1 LGGSFR
7 NRAATPI
14 ANIVVFSTRQKIL
27 PRECLDRLSNRLTKI
42 VGEALKLPKH
52 QLPKHRVLNC
62 ETCAGQQHLR
72 KSAHNLCIRQEGYCS
87 ATPSRCSLG
96 LRTLLFTPVRLPRGC

>member
-7 NRAATPI
+7 NSAATRI

-27 PRECLDRLSNRLTKI
+27 PRACLDRLSNRLTKI

-52 QLPKHRVLNC
+52 RLPKHRVLNC

-72 KSAHNLCIRQEGYCS
+72 KSATTS
-87 ATPSRCSLG
+87 AYGKKGIAAQRHQG
-96 LRTLLFTPVRLPRGC
+96 VHWV